1 MKSFYA
7 YGWIVF
13 ATNKVAGS
21 PQVKGILATE
31 ESAENEKKVLE
42 ANTGGVYFSVSR
54 LTINQPEKLNVQP
67 LGLTFEELLSGKRK
81 SKWQEELE
89 ELLPGIVSERQ

>member
-1 MKSFYA
+1 MRLVWSQPKHRKVSWKTIRQKRHKELDMKSFYA

-21 PQVKGILATE
+21 PQVKGIFATE

-54 LTINQPEKLNVQP
+54 VTINQPEKLNVQP
-67 LGLTFEELLSGKRK
+67 LA
-81 SKWQEELE
+81 
-89 ELLPGIVSERQ
+89 